1 VATLIVAK
9 WDGSFDA
16 SKGGEVLAENTPKQ
30 L

>member
-16 SKGGEVLAENTPKQ
+16 TKGGEVLAGKQ
-30 L
+30 P